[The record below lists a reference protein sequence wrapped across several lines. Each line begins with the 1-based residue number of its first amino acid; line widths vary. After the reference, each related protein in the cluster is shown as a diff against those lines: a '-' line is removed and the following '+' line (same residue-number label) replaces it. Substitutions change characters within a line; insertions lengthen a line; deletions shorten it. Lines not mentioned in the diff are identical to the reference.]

1 MHLRNVFLTAI
12 CLFVPLSLSAGEAGK
27 LREIDVKG
35 VKVDFEKGLV
45 SKPKVIVS
53 ADDLAKA
60 IPEADAIKKQVDFT
74 KEKLLLFA
82 WGGSGGDK
90 LTAKLSDDGK
100 TAVFTFKAGLTR
112 DFRRHVLLFVLP
124 KNAEF
129 KLEGVPGGR

>member
-1 MHLRNVFLTAI
+1 MHLRTVFLTAI
-12 CLFVPLSLSAGEAGK
+12 CLIVPLSLSAGEAGK
-27 LREIDVKG
+27 LREIDAKG
-35 VKVDFEKGLV
+35 VKVDFEKGRV
-45 SKPKVIVS
+45 SKPKVIAS
-53 ADDLAKA
+53 ADDLDKA

-82 WGGSGGDK
+82 WGGSGGGK
-90 LTAKLSDDGK
+90 LTAKLSDEGK

-112 DFRRHVLLFVLP
+112 DFRRHVHLFALP

>member
-1 MHLRNVFLTAI
+1 MYLRKVLVAAI
-12 CLFVPLSLSAGEAGK
+12 SLIVPLGLSAGEVGK
-27 LREIDVKG
+27 LREIDAKG
-35 VKVDFEKGLV
+35 VKVDFEKGRV
-45 SKPKVIVS
+45 SKPKVIAS
-53 ADDLAKA
+53 ADDLDKA
-60 IPEADAIKKQVDFT
+60 IPEADAIKKQVNFT

-90 LTAKLSDDGK
+90 LTPKLSDEGK

-112 DFRRHVLLFVLP
+112 DFRRHVHLFALP